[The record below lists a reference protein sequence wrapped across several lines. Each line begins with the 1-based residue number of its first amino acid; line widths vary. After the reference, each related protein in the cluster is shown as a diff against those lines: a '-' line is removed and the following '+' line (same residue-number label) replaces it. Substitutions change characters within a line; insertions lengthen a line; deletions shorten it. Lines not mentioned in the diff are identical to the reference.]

1 MFDDSIKM
9 DEIGE
14 AQGVRLEVTSGI
26 PTWEAFPNIRH
37 QRKTDRIRESI
48 RPAQGH
54 ITDCA
59 CVHYADIYVKFPD
72 GSLKRPDI
80 AIFCGEPE
88 EETEAV
94 TMLPEAVI
102 EILSAGY
109 EEKDLTISVPFYLR
123 MQIKDILVFDPETG
137 LIRHFRPSHSEQQ
150 YQTPQTLTLTCGCEV
165 TL

>member
-1 MFDDSIKM
+1 MFDDSLKM
-9 DEIGE
+9 SEMGD
-14 AQGVRLEVTSGI
+14 AQGVRLEITDGL

-37 QRKTDRIRESI
+37 QRKTDQIRASI
-48 RPAQGH
+48 RPTPGEN
-54 ITDCA
+54 TDCA

-80 AIFCGEPE
+80 AIFCREPK

-94 TMLPEAVI
+94 TMLPEAII
-102 EILSAGY
+102 EILSVGY
-109 EEKDLTISVPFYLR
+109 EEKDLAVSVPFYLR

-137 LIRHFRPSHSEQQ
+137 LIRHFRPGHSEQQ
-150 YQTPQTLTLTCGCEV
+150 YQTPKTLVLTCGCEV